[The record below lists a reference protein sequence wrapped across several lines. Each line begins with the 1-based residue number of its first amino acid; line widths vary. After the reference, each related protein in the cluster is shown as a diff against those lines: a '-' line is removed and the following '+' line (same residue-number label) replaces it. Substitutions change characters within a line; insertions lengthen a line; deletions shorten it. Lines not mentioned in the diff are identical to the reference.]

1 MSVPLSA
8 GFDSF
13 RIHRTA
19 IWGFGREG
27 QAALAAIRRYYPE
40 KRVVLMLSPEEAQR
54 WDFSG
59 DPYLELIT
67 AEVTAGIL
75 GQYGTVIKSPG
86 ISPYSNACDWA
97 RFRGTRIISGS
108 ALWFAEHIRDRT
120 ICITGTKGKSTVSAL
135 VAHLLRAAGQKT
147 ALCGNIGIPLLE
159 LLHAEPAPDWWVIE
173 LSSYQTAD
181 FMGVPAVACVL
192 NLFPEHLP
200 WHGSE
205 ERYFSDK
212 LKILAAAE
220 VAVLNGS
227 DDRLVALTNHVKHGY
242 YFNSRDSWH
251 VRADTSEAPDASSQV
266 SANHT
271 NPEHSHAFAGHIY
284 FADEAILD
292 LKDLRLKGRHNAEN
306 VCAALMIVQ
315 AAGFD
320 AKALAKHALSFH
332 SLPHRLQ
339 NLGVRGGLDYI
350 DDSISTT
357 PHASVAAL
365 ESVAPRP
372 CTIIVGGFDRGLS
385 WTHFVD
391 AIQAKSPHAVIVC
404 GANAS
409 TIIEA
414 ITTRMRTVEPSLEGN
429 QTPGTL
435 AMAVSEDLR
444 QATALAAHTTPRG
457 GVVLLSPGAP
467 SFDAYSSYAERGR
480 AFADF
485 AGFGDIS
492 EVEIAGLGIL

>member
-1 MSVPLSA
+1 MSA
-8 GFDSF
+8 GFNSF

-27 QAALAAIRRYYPE
+27 QAALAAIRRYFPE
-40 KRVVLMLSPEEAQR
+40 KRIALLLSPEEAQR

-59 DPYLELIT
+59 DDNLELVT

-86 ISPYSNACDWA
+86 ISPYTPACDWA

-108 ALWFAEHIRDRT
+108 SLWFAEHLRDRT

-147 ALCGNIGIPLLE
+147 ALCGNIGVPLLE
-159 LLHAEPAPDWWVIE
+159 LLHVEPAPDWWVIE

-200 WHGSE
+200 WHGTE
-205 ERYFSDK
+205 ARYFSDK
-212 LKILAAAE
+212 LKILAEAE
-220 VAVLNGS
+220 VAVLNGG
-227 DDRLVALTNHVKHGY
+227 DDRLVALTSHIKHGY

-251 VRADTSEAPDASSQV
+251 VRTEPNSAGGHEAV
-266 SANHT
+266 
-271 NPEHSHAFAGHIY
+271 GIIY
-284 FADEAILD
+284 FADEAVLD

-306 VCAALMIVQ
+306 VCAALMLVQ

-320 AKALAKHALSFH
+320 AKALAKHSLSFH
-332 SLPHRLQ
+332 PLPHRLQ

-365 ESVAPRP
+365 ESVAPKP

-385 WTHFVD
+385 WSHFVD
-391 AIQAKSPHAVIVC
+391 AVQAKSPHAVIVC

-409 TIIEA
+409 TIVEA
-414 ITTRMRTVEPSLEGN
+414 ITTRMRTVEATLAGN
-429 QTPGTL
+429 QTLGTL
-435 AMAVSEDLR
+435 ALSITEDLSL
-444 QATALAAHTTPRG
+444 ATALAAHITPRG

-467 SFDAYSSYAERGR
+467 SFDAYASYAERGR

-492 EVEIAGLGIL
+492 DVEITGLGVL

>member
-1 MSVPLSA
+1 MSA

-27 QAALAAIRRYYPE
+27 QAALAAIRRYFPE
-40 KRVVLMLSPEEAQR
+40 KRVALLLSPEEAQR

-67 AEVTAGIL
+67 ADITAGIL

-86 ISPYSNACDWA
+86 ISPYGSACDWA

-135 VAHLLRAAGQKT
+135 VAHLLRSAGQKT
-147 ALCGNIGIPLLE
+147 ALCGNIGVPLLE

-205 ERYFSDK
+205 ARYFSDK

-227 DDRLVALTNHVKHGY
+227 DDRLVALTQHVKHGY

-251 VRADTSEAPDASSQV
+251 VRTDANVASGHD
-266 SANHT
+266 AT
-271 NPEHSHAFAGHIY
+271 GHIY
-284 FADEAILD
+284 FADEAVLD

-332 SLPHRLQ
+332 PLPHRLQ

-391 AIQAKSPHAVIVC
+391 AVQAKSPHAVIVC

-409 TIIEA
+409 VIVEA
-414 ITTRMRTVEPSLEGN
+414 ISTRMRTVDATLAGN
-429 QTPGTL
+429 QTPGML
-435 AMAVSEDLR
+435 ALSIAENLS
-444 QATALAAHTTPRG
+444 QATALAAHITPRG

-467 SFDAYSSYAERGR
+467 SFDAFSSYAERGR
-480 AFADF
+480 AFANF

-492 EVEIAGLGIL
+492 EVEIVGLGIL

>member
-1 MSVPLSA
+1 MSA
-8 GFDSF
+8 GFNSF

-27 QAALAAIRRYYPE
+27 QAALAAIRRYFPD
-40 KRVVLMLSPEEAQR
+40 KRIALLLSPEEAQR

-59 DPYLELIT
+59 DANLELVT
-67 AEVTAGIL
+67 AEITAGIL

-86 ISPYSNACDWA
+86 ISPYGAACDWA

-108 ALWFAEHIRDRT
+108 SLWFAEHLRDRT

-135 VAHLLRAAGQKT
+135 VAHLLRSSGQKT
-147 ALCGNIGIPLLE
+147 ALCGNIGVPLLE

-212 LKILAAAE
+212 LKILAEAE
-220 VAVLNGS
+220 VAVLNGG
-227 DDRLVALTNHVKHGY
+227 DDRLVALTGHVKHGY

-251 VRADTSEAPDASSQV
+251 VRPDAH
-266 SANHT
+266 SAGGHDAT
-271 NPEHSHAFAGHIY
+271 GHIY
-284 FADEAILD
+284 FADDAILD

-320 AKALAKHALSFH
+320 AKALAKHVLSFH
-332 SLPHRLQ
+332 PLPHRLQ

-365 ESVAPRP
+365 ESVAPKP

-391 AIQAKSPHAVIVC
+391 AVQAQSPHAVIVC
-404 GANAS
+404 GANAG

-414 ITTRMRTVEPSLEGN
+414 ITTRMRTVEATLAGN

-435 AMAVSEDLR
+435 ALTITEDLA
-444 QATALAAHTTPRG
+444 QATALAAQITPRG

-467 SFDAYSSYAERGR
+467 SFDAFSSYAERGR
-480 AFADF
+480 AFANF

-492 EVEIAGLGIL
+492 DVEIVGLGIL

>member
-1 MSVPLSA
+1 MSA

-40 KRVVLMLSPEEAQR
+40 KRIALLLSPEEAQR

-59 DPYLELIT
+59 DPHLELIT
-67 AEVTAGIL
+67 AEITAGIL

-86 ISPYSNACDWA
+86 ISPYGSACEWA
-97 RFRGTRIISGS
+97 RFRGTRITSGS
-108 ALWFAEHIRDRT
+108 ALWFAEHIKDRT

-135 VAHLLRAAGQKT
+135 VAHLLRSAGQKT
-147 ALCGNIGIPLLE
+147 ALCGNIGVPLLE

-212 LKILAAAE
+212 LKILADAE
-220 VAVLNGS
+220 VAVLNGG
-227 DDRLVALTNHVKHGY
+227 DDRLVALTAHVKHGY

-251 VRADTSEAPDASSQV
+251 VRSDVNSQTGHDALGY
-266 SANHT
+266 
-271 NPEHSHAFAGHIY
+271 AGHIY
-284 FADEAILD
+284 FADEAVLD

-320 AKALAKHALSFH
+320 AKALAKHALTFH
-332 SLPHRLQ
+332 PLPHRLQ

-391 AIQAKSPHAVIVC
+391 AVQAKSPHAVIVC

-409 TIIEA
+409 VIVEA
-414 ITTRMRTVEPSLEGN
+414 IKTRMRTVEPSLAGN
-429 QTPGTL
+429 HAPGTL
-435 AMAVSEDLR
+435 ALAVTESLN
-444 QATALAAHTTPRG
+444 QATALAAHITPRG

-467 SFDAYSSYAERGR
+467 SFDAFSSYAERGR
-480 AFADF
+480 AFADS
-485 AGFGDIS
+485 AGFGDVS
-492 EVEIAGLGIL
+492 EVEIVGLGIL

>member
-1 MSVPLSA
+1 M
-8 GFDSF
+8 
-13 RIHRTA
+13 
-19 IWGFGREG
+19 
-27 QAALAAIRRYYPE
+27 AAIRRYFPE
-40 KRVVLMLSPEEAQR
+40 KRIALLLSPEEAQR

-59 DPYLELIT
+59 DDNLELVT

-86 ISPYSNACDWA
+86 ISPYTPACDWA

-108 ALWFAEHIRDRT
+108 SLWFAEHLRDRT

-147 ALCGNIGIPLLE
+147 ALCGNIGVPLLE
-159 LLHAEPAPDWWVIE
+159 LLHADPAPDWWVIE

-200 WHGSE
+200 WHGTE
-205 ERYFSDK
+205 ARYFSDK
-212 LKILAAAE
+212 LKILAEAE
-220 VAVLNGS
+220 VAVINGG
-227 DDRLVALTNHVKHGY
+227 DDRLVALTSQVKHGY

-251 VRADTSEAPDASSQV
+251 VRTDPNSASGHEAV
-266 SANHT
+266 
-271 NPEHSHAFAGHIY
+271 GHIY
-284 FADEAILD
+284 FADEAVLD

-320 AKALAKHALSFH
+320 AKALAKHSLSFH
-332 SLPHRLQ
+332 PLPHRLQ

-365 ESVAPRP
+365 ESVAPKP

-391 AIQAKSPHAVIVC
+391 AVQAKSPHAVIVC
-404 GANAS
+404 GANAG
-409 TIIEA
+409 TIVEA
-414 ITTRMRTVEPSLEGN
+414 ITTRMRTVEATLAGN

-435 AMAVSEDLR
+435 ALTITEDLN
-444 QATALAAHTTPRG
+444 QATALAAHITPRG

-467 SFDAYSSYAERGR
+467 SFDAYTSYAERGR

-492 EVEIAGLGIL
+492 DIEITGLGIL

>member
-1 MSVPLSA
+1 MSA

-40 KRVVLMLSPEEAQR
+40 KRIALLLSPEEAQR

-59 DPYLELIT
+59 DPHLELIT
-67 AEVTAGIL
+67 AEITAGIL

-86 ISPYSNACDWA
+86 ISPYGSACEWA
-97 RFRGTRIISGS
+97 RFRGTRITSGS
-108 ALWFAEHIRDRT
+108 ALWFAEHIKDRT

-135 VAHLLRAAGQKT
+135 VAHLLRSAGQKT
-147 ALCGNIGIPLLE
+147 ALCGNIGVPLLE

-212 LKILAAAE
+212 LKILADAE
-220 VAVLNGS
+220 VAVLNGG
-227 DDRLVALTNHVKHGY
+227 DDRLVALTAHVKHGY

-251 VRADTSEAPDASSQV
+251 VRSDVNSQTGHDALGY
-266 SANHT
+266 
-271 NPEHSHAFAGHIY
+271 AGHIY
-284 FADEAILD
+284 FADEAVLD

-332 SLPHRLQ
+332 PLPHRLQ

-391 AIQAKSPHAVIVC
+391 AVQAKSPHAVIVC

-409 TIIEA
+409 VIVEA
-414 ITTRMRTVEPSLEGN
+414 IKTRMRTVEPSLAGN
-429 QTPGTL
+429 HAPGTL
-435 AMAVSEDLR
+435 ALAVTESLN
-444 QATALAAHTTPRG
+444 QATALAAHITPRG

-467 SFDAYSSYAERGR
+467 SFDAFSSYAERGR
-480 AFADF
+480 AFADS
-485 AGFGDIS
+485 AGFGDVS
-492 EVEIAGLGIL
+492 EVEIVGLGIL

>member
-1 MSVPLSA
+1 LSA

-40 KRVVLMLSPEEAQR
+40 KRVALLLSVEEAQR

-67 AEVTAGIL
+67 AEITAGIL

-86 ISPYSNACDWA
+86 ISPYSPACDWA

-108 ALWFAEHIRDRT
+108 ALWFAEHQRDRT

-135 VAHLLRAAGQKT
+135 VAHLLRAAGQLT
-147 ALCGNIGIPLLE
+147 ALCGNIGVPLLE
-159 LLHAEPAPDWWVIE
+159 LLHAQPAPDWWVIE

-205 ERYFSDK
+205 ERYYSDK
-212 LKILAAAE
+212 LKILVAADAI
-220 VAVLNGS
+220 VLNGA
-227 DDRLVALTNHVKHGY
+227 DDRLVALTAAEHGY

-251 VRADTSEAPDASSQV
+251 VRDGHVFHADD
-266 SANHT
+266 
-271 NPEHSHAFAGHIY
+271 
-284 FADEAILD
+284 AILD
-292 LKDLRLKGRHNAEN
+292 VKDLRLSGRHNAEN

-320 AKALAKHALSFH
+320 ARALAKHVPSFH
-332 SLPHRLQ
+332 PLPHRLQ
-339 NLGVRGGLDYI
+339 NLGVRGGLEYV
-350 DDSISTT
+350 DDSIATT

-365 ESVAPRP
+365 EALAPAAVS
-372 CTIIVGGFDRGLS
+372 IIVGGFDRGLS
-385 WTHFVD
+385 WAHFVD
-391 AIQAKSPHAVIVC
+391 TVQANPPHAVIVC
-404 GANAS
+404 GANAPV
-409 TIIEA
+409 IMDA
-414 ITTRMRTVEPSLEGN
+414 VKARMRTVEPAIATGAI
-429 QTPGTL
+429 PGTL
-435 AMAVSEDLR
+435 AIMAVDDLAA
-444 QATALAAHTTPRG
+444 ATALAARITPRG

-467 SFDAYSSYAERGR
+467 SFDAFASYAERGR
-480 AFADF
+480 AFARF
-485 AGFGDIS
+485 AGFGDFS

>member
-1 MSVPLSA
+1 MSA

-40 KRVVLMLSPEEAQR
+40 KRVALLLSPEEAQR

-67 AEVTAGIL
+67 AEITAGIL

-86 ISPYSNACDWA
+86 ISLYSSACDWA
-97 RFRGTRIISGS
+97 RFRGTRIVSGS
-108 ALWFAEHIRDRT
+108 ALWFAEHMKDRT

-135 VAHLLRAAGQKT
+135 VAHLLRSAGQKT
-147 ALCGNIGIPLLE
+147 ALCGNIGVPLLE

-212 LKILAAAE
+212 LKILADAE

-227 DDRLVALTNHVKHGY
+227 DDRLVALTSHVKHGY

-251 VRADTSEAPDASSQV
+251 VRCDANSQIGHD
-266 SANHT
+266 ALGFT
-271 NPEHSHAFAGHIY
+271 GHIY
-284 FADEAILD
+284 FAEEAVLD

-315 AAGFD
+315 AAGFE

-332 SLPHRLQ
+332 PLPHRLQ

-391 AIQAKSPHAVIVC
+391 AVQAKSPHAVIVC

-409 TIIEA
+409 VIVEA
-414 ITTRMRTVEPSLEGN
+414 IKTRMRTAEPSLAGN
-429 QTPGTL
+429 PAPGTL
-435 AMAVSEDLR
+435 ALAVTESLNE
-444 QATALAAHTTPRG
+444 ATALAAHITPRG

-467 SFDAYSSYAERGR
+467 SFDAFSSYAERGR

-492 EVEIAGLGIL
+492 EVEIVGLGIL